1 MPDGQ
6 LVGQKSD
13 QFIWWTIIADQ
24 FTMVGHDQIWLVG
37 TAQHHCQHS
46 HQPPATST
54 PAPSATDPQH
64 QHSHQHQLNGDSAP
78 LPDIKATFT
87 TYTTTR
93 RPHLQ
98 EQYASHLVA
107 EGNAGGDFRRQC
119 VCFRTERQGKHLL
132 QQRGPHPCD
141 VAIEVPTPAPTPAPA
156 PAQDRQWL
164 LWPWYPQHLQYQ
176 WSRW

>member
-1 MPDGQ
+1 MACSCWPKERAHAAFSIYQ
-6 LVGQKSD
+6 LMEATRVNGLLGVQVSGL
-13 QFIWWTIIADQ
+13 ILW
-24 FTMVGHDQIWLVG
+24 DQIIQA
-37 TAQHHCQHS
+37 TRQHQH
-46 HQPPATST
+46 
-54 PAPSATDPQH
+54 QH

-107 EGNAGGDFRRQC
+107 ERNAGGDFRRQC

-141 VAIEVPTPAPTPAPA
+141 VAIEVPTPAPTPSPA

-164 LWPWYPQHLQYQ
+164 LWPWNPQHLQYQ